1 MRPRVS
7 LELRRRPPRRAV
19 CLWYSASIFRNLQPI
34 LQPSCVRCYSA
45 GSPGSGNFTDLSAVD
60 VRAPAMLGTI
70 DGGRVPPP
78 VSNPDSHVQVGLE
91 DRLLPAASRDVLAD
105 WIDQGQVLA
114 DPLDAATPEVIE
126 TDLTTL
132 NHVVSLPEPDAPP
145 FEDAANFSSDY
156 RCVALDPGEAL
167 GQSIKV
173 LAPIVDE
180 VSLVHHGGGFP
191 CRPPRSQPRSPMPR
205 TRRRHR
211 RVGRCD
217 AANPHSRHKGPK
229 TGVGRSLVMQMHCV
243 AVDIQQHSTASGTCS
258 RLSSVRRGV
267 LAFLPRSCPVRQQ

>member
-1 MRPRVS
+1 
-7 LELRRRPPRRAV
+7 
-19 CLWYSASIFRNLQPI
+19 
-34 LQPSCVRCYSA
+34 
-45 GSPGSGNFTDLSAVD
+45 
-60 VRAPAMLGTI
+60 MLGAI

-145 FEDAANFSSDY
+145 FEDAANPSSDY

-180 VSLVHHGGGFP
+180 VSLVHHGGAFP
-191 CRPPRSQPRSPMPR
+191 ADPR
-205 TRRRHR
+205 
-211 RVGRCD
+211 
-217 AANPHSRHKGPK
+217 AHSREAQCLGRG
-229 TGVGRSLVMQMHCV
+229 GVIAEWAAAMRPLRIPDTRAQ
-243 AVDIQQHSTASGTCS
+243 
-258 RLSSVRRGV
+258 
-267 LAFLPRSCPVRQQ
+267 RQA